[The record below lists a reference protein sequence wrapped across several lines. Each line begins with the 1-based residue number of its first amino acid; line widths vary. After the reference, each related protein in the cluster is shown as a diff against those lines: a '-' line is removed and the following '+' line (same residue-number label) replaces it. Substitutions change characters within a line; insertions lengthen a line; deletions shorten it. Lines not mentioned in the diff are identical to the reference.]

1 MALSPWD
8 FKHLEVVGTK
18 CSSPSDWAE
27 IRGRI
32 PRLKVETR
40 KWNIERKQSQVVQP
54 KIGSSADKRQTLSSV
69 KPPKENIVT
78 IKVVLP
84 KREVEVPERN
94 YLCKCEEEQNG
105 HEKASRD
112 QEGDVEEIGFHELMI
127 IFFKYCKGPKKESPK
142 AFRNIVKGFQG
153 SKILTDDE
161 MVQVCSDFI
170 HIEAVLIRLR
180 SLRRLSDNVSI
191 GLNNCAT
198 S

>member
-1 MALSPWD
+1 M
-8 FKHLEVVGTK
+8 EVVGTK
-18 CSSPSDWAE
+18 WSSPSDWAE

-40 KWNIERKQSQVVQP
+40 KWNIESKQSQVVQP

-161 MVQVCSDFI
+161 MVQVCSDFT

>member
-18 CSSPSDWAE
+18 CSSLSDWAE
-27 IRGRI
+27 IRERI

-40 KWNIERKQSQVVQP
+40 KWNIESKQSQVVQP

-127 IFFKYCKGPKKESPK
+127 IFFKYCKGPKKESSK

-153 SKILTDDE
+153 SEILTDDE
-161 MVQVCSDFI
+161 MVQVCSGMF
-170 HIEAVLIRLR
+170 RLYSYR
-180 SLRRLSDNVSI
+180 SSVNPFALSETFV
-191 GLNNCAT
+191 
-198 S
+198 

>member
-27 IRGRI
+27 IRERI

-40 KWNIERKQSQVVQP
+40 KWNIESKQSQVVQP

-69 KPPKENIVT
+69 KLPKENIVT

-112 QEGDVEEIGFHELMI
+112 QEGDLEEIGFHELMI

-161 MVQVCSDFI
+161 MVQVCSDFTQ
-170 HIEAVLIRLR
+170 IEAVLIRLR

-198 S
+198 

>member
-40 KWNIERKQSQVVQP
+40 KWNIESKQSQVVQP

-69 KPPKENIVT
+69 KLPKENIVT

-112 QEGDVEEIGFHELMI
+112 QEGDLEEIGFHELMI

-161 MVQVCSDFI
+161 MVQVCSDFTQ
-170 HIEAVLIRLR
+170 IEAVLIRLR
-180 SLRRLSDNVSI
+180 SLRRLSGNVSI

>member
-27 IRGRI
+27 IRERI

-40 KWNIERKQSQVVQP
+40 KWNIESKQSQVVQP

-112 QEGDVEEIGFHELMI
+112 QEGDLEEIGFHELMI

-161 MVQVCSDFI
+161 MVQVCSDFTQ
-170 HIEAVLIRLR
+170 IEAVLIRLR

>member
-27 IRGRI
+27 IRERI

-40 KWNIERKQSQVVQP
+40 KWNIESKQSQVVQP

-69 KPPKENIVT
+69 KLPKENIVT

-112 QEGDVEEIGFHELMI
+112 QEGDLEEIGFHELMI

-161 MVQVCSDFI
+161 MVQVCSDFTQ
-170 HIEAVLIRLR
+170 IEAVLIRLR

>member
-27 IRGRI
+27 IRERI

-40 KWNIERKQSQVVQP
+40 KWNIESKQSQVVQP

-69 KPPKENIVT
+69 KLPKENIVT

-112 QEGDVEEIGFHELMI
+112 QEGDLEEIGFHELMI

-161 MVQVCSDFI
+161 MVQVCSDFTQ
-170 HIEAVLIRLR
+170 IEAVLIRLR
-180 SLRRLSDNVSI
+180 SLRRLSGNVSI